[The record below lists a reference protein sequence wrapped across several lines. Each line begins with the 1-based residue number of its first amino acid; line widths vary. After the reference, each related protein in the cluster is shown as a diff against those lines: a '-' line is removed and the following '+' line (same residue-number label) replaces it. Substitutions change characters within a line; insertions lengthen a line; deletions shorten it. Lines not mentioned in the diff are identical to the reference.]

1 MATGSVC
8 PEQCLRETD
17 AGCCVHTDY
26 PNTVQSQLSDEVMLE
41 EFSPFGSVDFFFP
54 VYLARGSVPDA
65 MSRPD
70 ELKMRWGKD
79 VLCLLLAAS
88 LVVLILEPCLIL
100 CAGAKFLI
108 YWVFPSSWA
117 SWKLCQPKPS
127 VETHR

>member
-1 MATGSVC
+1 VATGSVC

-70 ELKMRWGKD
+70 ELKMRWERM
-79 VLCLLLAAS
+79 C
-88 LVVLILEPCLIL
+88 
-100 CAGAKFLI
+100 CA
-108 YWVFPSSWA
+108 SSWQHPSWCSFWNHA
-117 SWKLCQPKPS
+117 SSCVQVLS
-127 VETHR
+127 S